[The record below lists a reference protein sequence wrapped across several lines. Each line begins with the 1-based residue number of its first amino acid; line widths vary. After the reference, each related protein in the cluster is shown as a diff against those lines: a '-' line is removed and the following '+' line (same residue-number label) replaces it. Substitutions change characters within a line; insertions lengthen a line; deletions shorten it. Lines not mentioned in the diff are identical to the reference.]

1 MSEQLVYD
9 PVSPEA
15 HADPYPIYARLRDE
29 APIYFVEPHNV
40 WALSRYADVQGALRD
55 WEVFSSAQGVELGEY
70 VQFFGEGSI
79 QELDPPH
86 HDVIRKILAPRFTS
100 RRIKEYEPMVLE
112 SAEELLNEIS
122 TGEVDL
128 GLHYTQR
135 LPMLTIL
142 RILGI
147 PEKDIPWTIT
157 TGLEMLRRPPGESGP
172 SAKAAELRT
181 ELVSFMEDLVT
192 HRRSGNMS
200 DDVLG
205 DIAQGIDAGLMK
217 TSEIQGL
224 TLLLIAA
231 GMETTTSLIGNI
243 THSVAVGQVSA
254 DQLLNENGQLPQTA
268 ITEYLRLDAP
278 GQWLSRVT
286 TQPVSMHGVDLPTGS
301 RVLTIFASANRD
313 PREFD
318 HADELRFDRD
328 GSRNLAFGE
337 GVHFCL
343 GMSLARLE
351 TRVGISALLQRYPE
365 LTLAGSP
372 TRYQS
377 HVIRGYESI
386 PVKL

>member
-1 MSEQLVYD
+1 
-9 PVSPEA
+9 
-15 HADPYPIYARLRDE
+15 
-29 APIYFVEPHNV
+29 
-40 WALSRYADVQGALRD
+40 
-55 WEVFSSAQGVELGEY
+55 
-70 VQFFGEGSI
+70 
-79 QELDPPH
+79 
-86 HDVIRKILAPRFTS
+86 
-100 RRIKEYEPMVLE
+100 
-112 SAEELLNEIS
+112 
-122 TGEVDL
+122 
-128 GLHYTQR
+128 
-135 LPMLTIL
+135 MLTIL

-313 PREFD
+313 PREFE

>member
-1 MSEQLVYD
+1 M
-9 PVSPEA
+9 
-15 HADPYPIYARLRDE
+15 YARLRDE
-29 APIYFVEPHNV
+29 APLYFIEPHNV
-40 WALSRYADVQGALRD
+40 WALSRYADVQNALRD
-55 WEVFSSAQGVELGEY
+55 WETFSSAQGVELGEY
-70 VQFFGEGSI
+70 VKFFGEGSI

-86 HDVIRKILAPRFTS
+86 HDVVRKILTPRFMN
-100 RRIKEYEPMVLE
+100 RRIKEYEPMVRD
-112 SAEELLNEIS
+112 SANELLGEIT

-128 GLHYTQR
+128 GSNYTQR

-147 PEKDIPWTIT
+147 PENDIPWTIT

-172 SAKAAELRT
+172 STRAAASRAD
-181 ELVSFMEDLVT
+181 LVSFMEDLVA

-200 DDVLG
+200 DDVLS
-205 DIAQGIDAGLMK
+205 DIAQGIDAGLMQPF
-217 TSEIQGL
+217 EIQGL

-243 THSVAVGQVSA
+243 THSVAVGEVSA
-254 DQLLNENGQLPQTA
+254 DQLLTNKGQLASAA
-268 ITEYLRLDAP
+268 IDEFLRFDSP
-278 GQWLSRVT
+278 GQWLARVT
-286 TQPVSMHGVDLPTGS
+286 TRPMSIHGVDLPTGS

-318 HADELRFDRD
+318 CADELILDRD

-343 GMSLARLE
+343 GMQLARLE
-351 TRVGISALLQRYPE
+351 TRVGITALLRRYPG
-365 LTLAGSP
+365 LTLTGPP